1 MMTVDSILDLC
12 ADAQPSGTALT
23 LGEEAITFGA
33 LRSAADRVA
42 RALRQWGAVKGDVLL
57 LRAGMGIRNV
67 VLHFACARLG
77 VVFAP
82 LDAGNSA
89 AELRKIIDYVQPRFL
104 VSDPAGTTVVQDAG
118 AGADIA
124 LGIMGASGDGGESFF
139 DIEAAAHVA
148 PGERLVGQALPDD
161 LHAMYFTSGST
172 GLPKG
177 VMVSHRVSWLRA
189 HVAQSLNSA
198 RGMVCMF
205 PLFHMAG
212 WLVITQ
218 TWAQGRPVHLV
229 ARADADSLLSEVQR
243 QRASTLYA
251 IPAVWKRILD
261 CPNQYDTSSLLAVD
275 AGTSYVGPDLIAAL
289 RERFPQA
296 RNMVAYGSTE
306 MGMGLQIAH
315 DDILR
320 KPGSVGRPG
329 PTVEARVVDGELQLR
344 GPTMMLGY
352 YRLEAETAEVMGDG
366 WYHTG
371 DLAECDEEGFYIITG
386 RRREIIRSGGKTISP
401 AELDPLLKGLPG
413 VADAAVVGLPD
424 ADWGEIVAVAV
435 VPLTGEDLPGIEAV
449 RQHMGAI
456 SAYKQP
462 RRVVQVSEIP
472 RTAATGQ
479 VRRGPLKEL
488 ILAG

>member
-1 MMTVDSILDLC
+1 MMTVDAILDLC
-12 ADAQPSGTALT
+12 AEAQPNGLALT
-23 LGEEAITFGA
+23 LGDQSLTFGA
-33 LRSAADRVA
+33 IRSASDRVGA
-42 RALRQWGAVKGDVLL
+42 ALREWGARKGDIVIV
-57 LRAGMGIRNV
+57 RAGTGLRNV

-77 VVFAP
+77 LVFAP
-82 LDAGNSA
+82 LDASSPA
-89 AELRKIIDYVQPRFL
+89 AELRKILDYVKPQYL
-104 VSDPAGTTVVQDAG
+104 ISDGAGLAG
-118 AGADIA
+118 AVDAAVGLELKIGVLGAGSEA
-124 LGIMGASGDGGESFF
+124 VGDLF
-139 DIEAAAHVA
+139 DIEAAAHALPAV
-148 PGERLVGQALPDD
+148 RLQSEASPDD

-172 GLPKG
+172 GLPKA
-177 VMVSHRVSWLRA
+177 VMVSHKAGWIRSF
-189 HVAQSLNSA
+189 VAQSLNSSQ
-198 RGMVCMF
+198 GMVCMF

-212 WLVITQ
+212 WLVISQ

-229 ARADADSLLSEVQR
+229 TRADADSLLGEVEKR
-243 QRASTLYA
+243 RASTLYA

-261 CPNQYDTSSLLAVD
+261 CPNQYDTSSLLAID

-315 DDILR
+315 DDIGR

-371 DLAECDEEGFYIITG
+371 DLAERDEDGFYTITG

-401 AELDPLLKGLPG
+401 AELDPLLKGLIG
-413 VADAAVVGLPD
+413 VTDAAVVGLPD
-424 ADWGEIVAVAV
+424 ADWGELVTVAV
-435 VPLTGEDLPGIEAV
+435 VEAPGQQLPSLEDIRAHLGE
-449 RQHMGAI
+449 I
-456 SAYKQP
+456 SAYKLP
-462 RRVVQVSEIP
+462 RRVVSVREIP
-472 RTAATGQ
+472 RTPATGQ
-479 VRRGPLKEL
+479 VRRGPLKES

>member
-1 MMTVDSILDLC
+1 MMTVDSVLDLC
-12 ADAQPSGTALT
+12 ADAQPDGLALT
-23 LGEEAITFGA
+23 LGDETITFGA
-33 LRSAADRVA
+33 IRHAADRVA
-42 RALRQWGAVKGDVLL
+42 LALREWNAKKGDILV
-57 LRAGMGIRNV
+57 LRAGIGIRNV

-82 LDAGNSA
+82 LDAGNSPS
-89 AELRKIIDYVQPRFL
+89 ELRKILDYVEPRFL
-104 VSDPAGTTVVQDAG
+104 VSDAAGLPVVREAIQGLDVRLG
-118 AGADIA
+118 IFDESGGGGAD
-124 LGIMGASGDGGESFF
+124 LF
-139 DIEAAAHVA
+139 DIEAAANGTSA
-148 PGERLVGQALPDD
+148 TRLSSEAEPDD

-172 GLPKG
+172 GLPKA

-189 HVAQSLNSA
+189 FVAQSLNSS

-218 TWAQGRPVHLV
+218 TWAQGRPVHIV
-229 ARADADSLLSEVQR
+229 ARADADSLLGEVER
-243 QRASTLYA
+243 WKASTLYA
-251 IPAVWKRILD
+251 IPAIWKRIID
-261 CPNQYDTSSLLAVD
+261 CPNSYETGSLLAVD
-275 AGTSYVGPDLIAAL
+275 AGTSYVGADLIAAL

-315 DDILR
+315 DDIRR

-329 PTVEARVVDGELQLR
+329 PTVEARIVDGELQLR

-352 YRLEAETAEVMGDG
+352 YRLEAETAEVMSDG

-371 DLAECDEEGFYIITG
+371 DLAERDEEGFYIITG

-401 AELDPLLKGLPG
+401 AELDPLLKGLEG
-413 VADAAVVGLPD
+413 VSDAAIVGLPD
-424 ADWGEIVAVAV
+424 ADWGEVVTVAV
-435 VPLTGEDLPGIEAV
+435 VLLPDKPLPSLEAV
-449 RQHMGAI
+449 RMHMGKI
-456 SAYKQP
+456 SLYKQP
-462 RRVVQVSEIP
+462 RRVIAVATIP

-488 ILAG
+488 ILAS

>member
-12 ADAQPSGTALT
+12 ADAQPESLALT
-23 LGEEAITFGA
+23 LGDEALTFGA
-33 LRSAADRVA
+33 IRAAADRVA
-42 RALRQWGAVKGDVLL
+42 GALVQWGAAKGDILL

-67 VLHFACARLG
+67 VLHFACARIG

-82 LDAGNSA
+82 LDAGNSL
-89 AELRKIIDYVQPRFL
+89 AELRKILDYVEPRFL
-104 VSDPAGTTVVQDAG
+104 VSDAAGLEVAREAVAGTSIALGLLAG
-118 AGADIA
+118 ASAGAD
-124 LGIMGASGDGGESFF
+124 GAF
-139 DIEAAAHVA
+139 DLEGAAHEQ
-148 PGERLVGQALPDD
+148 PGQRLASAASADD

-189 HVAQSLNSA
+189 YVAQSLNSA

-229 ARADADSLLSEVQR
+229 ARADADSLLAEVEQR
-243 QRASTLYA
+243 KASTLYA

-261 CPNQYDTSSLLAVD
+261 CPNNYDTSSLLAVD
-275 AGTSYVGPDLIAAL
+275 AGTSYVGADLIAAL

-315 DDILR
+315 DDIAGH
-320 KPGSVGRPG
+320 PGSVGRPG
-329 PTVEARVVDGELQLR
+329 PTVEARIEDGELLLR

-371 DLAECDEEGFYIITG
+371 DLAERDAEGFFTITG

-424 ADWGEIVAVAV
+424 ADWGEIVTVAV
-435 VPLTGEDLPGIEAV
+435 VPLPGHGLPDVEAV
-449 RQHMGAI
+449 RAHMGAI

-462 RRVVQVSEIP
+462 RRVVPVREIP

-479 VRRGPLKEL
+479 VRRGPLKEV